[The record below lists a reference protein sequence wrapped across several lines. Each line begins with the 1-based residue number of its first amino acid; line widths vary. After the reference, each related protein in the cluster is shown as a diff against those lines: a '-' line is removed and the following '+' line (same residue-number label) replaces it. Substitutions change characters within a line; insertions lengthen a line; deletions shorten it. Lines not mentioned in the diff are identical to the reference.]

1 MLEIIGQQT
10 CLHTFH
16 WQVIQIKQEFE
27 SKKTKFYCFNVS
39 LCIQFIPF
47 GKKFKKAG
55 LMELSQLTATA
66 ASALMAGGK
75 LTSEAYTQAL
85 LERIALREPLVR
97 AWAYVDP
104 EHALAQARARDREPR
119 RSPLHGIPV
128 GVKDVI
134 NTRDMPTQHN
144 SPLYQGHQ
152 PGEDANCVG
161 VLRAAGAVILGKTET
176 LEFACGGRLPPT
188 RNPLDLERTPGG
200 SSSGSGAAVAD
211 GMAPLALATQ
221 TGGSTIRPASFCGI
235 YGMKPTFGRISFE
248 GAKHYSPHLD
258 TIGLYGR
265 CAEDLSMLGQIF
277 HLAKNEELQPCL
289 IAGLRIGLCET
300 PMWHEADADAQD
312 ALHAAGHMLAAA
324 GATVT
329 PMVLSDPFKLLT
341 EQHDNIMQD
350 GGRGAFL
357 PEYLGAPDLLH
368 EDFRKKV
375 ENQFGFT
382 GEHLRKVLDAAA
394 LRRIDFDREFSNFD
408 AVLTLSA
415 PGVATLGLAS
425 QGMATFNRIWTALH
439 VPAISIPGMR
449 GSNGLPIGMQLVQR
463 RYEDARLLQ
472 VAGAVAA
479 VIDSGA

>member
-1 MLEIIGQQT
+1 MKL
-10 CLHTFH
+10 
-16 WQVIQIKQEFE
+16 W
-27 SKKTKFYCFNVS
+27 
-39 LCIQFIPF
+39 
-47 GKKFKKAG
+47 
-55 LMELSQLTATA
+55 QLTATA
-66 ASALMAGGK
+66 ASAQMANGR
-75 LTSEAYTQAL
+75 LSSEAYTQAL
-85 LERIALREPLVR
+85 LERIALREPLVH
-97 AWAYVDP
+97 AWAYVDA
-104 EHALAQARARDREPR
+104 ENAIAQARARDRESR

-134 NTRDMPTQHN
+134 NTRDLPTQHN

-188 RNPLDLERTPGG
+188 RNPRDLDRTPGG

-211 GMAPLALATQ
+211 GMVPLALATQ

-265 CAEDLSMLGQIF
+265 CAQDLLMLGQIF
-277 HLAKNEELQPCL
+277 NLAKSEELQPCQ
-289 IAGLRIGLCET
+289 ISNLRIGLCET
-300 PMWHEADADAQD
+300 PMWREAEPDAKD
-312 ALHAAGHMLAAA
+312 ALHEAGRMLAAA
-324 GATVT
+324 GATVL
-329 PMVLSDPFKLLT
+329 PLVLPDAFKLLT
-341 EQHDNIMQD
+341 EQHDDIMQD

-357 PEYLGAPDLLH
+357 PEYLAAPDLLH
-368 EDFRKKV
+368 DDFKRKV

-382 GEHLRKVLDAAA
+382 GEHMRQVLDAAA
-394 LRRIDFDREFSNFD
+394 LRRIDFEREFADFD
-408 AVLTLSA
+408 AVITLSA
-415 PGVATLGLAS
+415 PGVATVGITS

-449 GSNGLPIGMQLVQR
+449 GSDGLPIGMQLVQR

-472 VAGAVAA
+472 VAAAVAE
-479 VIDSGA
+479 VIDMGN